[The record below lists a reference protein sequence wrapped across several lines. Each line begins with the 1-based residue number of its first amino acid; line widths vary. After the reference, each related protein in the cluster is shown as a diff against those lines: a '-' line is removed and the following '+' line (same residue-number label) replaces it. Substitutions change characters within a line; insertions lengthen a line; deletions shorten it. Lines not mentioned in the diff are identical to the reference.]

1 MKDAG
6 ISQLPVVEDGRVVG
20 IVTESDLLGRIV
32 DGRASLDGSVAEVM
46 FRKVHTVHQNDSA
59 KVLLDLFTEGSVG
72 VVVDDGDGLVG
83 ILTKMDL
90 VDHLTSA
97 VAPA

>member
-32 DGRASLDGSVAEVM
+32 DGHASLDGSVAEVM

-59 KVLLDLFTEGSVG
+59 KVLLDLFTEGVG
-72 VVVDDGDGLVG
+72 VVVDDADGLVG